1 MSPTCGERAFLL
13 RGAPRLSARYRSRST
28 RTGQDVGVPTSREQD
43 ARGGRKGKERGTVR
57 AVGQRARML
66 KMSIANE
73 QEFNR
78 YSISL
83 TDFEKASECVAEARK
98 RLPNDLVFEAL
109 LFLAIIVYCRPFSL
123 NERSKD
129 NLKAK
134 SRLNL
139 EDLIVPSD
147 REKELHTECET
158 LRNKALAHSEFAY
171 NPTSLNPRSGV
182 ISSKPFSLLTQQFDL
197 DGLADLLRKLA
208 EACHSKRAT
217 YVRG

>member
-1 MSPTCGERAFLL
+1 
-13 RGAPRLSARYRSRST
+13 
-28 RTGQDVGVPTSREQD
+28 
-43 ARGGRKGKERGTVR
+43 
-57 AVGQRARML
+57 ML

-83 TDFEKASECVAEARK
+83 ADFEKASACVAEAR
-98 RLPNDLVFEAL
+98 RRHPNDLVFEAL
-109 LFLAIIVYCRPFSL
+109 LFMAIIAYCRPFSL
-123 NERSKD
+123 NVKSNA

-158 LRNKALAHSEFAY
+158 IRNKALAHSEFAY
-171 NPTSLNPRSGV
+171 NPTSLNPSSGV
-182 ISSKPFSLLTQQFDL
+182 TSSKPFSLLTQQFDL
-197 DGLADLLRKLA
+197 DGLAKLLKKLE

-217 YVRG
+217 YVEGHRL